1 MGGGGGGG
9 LLVLFCIPR
18 GSMSTLGLCCGPA
31 LHTPVGEFLASF
43 IVLIVF
49 ILSIVLSF
57 ILVLSLQG
65 TSFMGTMT
73 DK

>member
-1 MGGGGGGG
+1 MTVGERIDWSSSSVF
-9 LLVLFCIPR
+9 LADP
-18 GSMSTLGLCCGPA
+18 STSGLCSGPA

-65 TSFMGTMT
+65 TSFLGTMA
-73 DK
+73 DE